1 MQNKL
6 NGLKEFEYSSIGYTL
21 KFYTLNNKI
30 LGPTEVTSKENLISK
45 SYYCRF

>member
-30 LGPTEVTSKENLISK
+30 LGPTEVTSKEIKSK